1 MKSLFNLKYL
11 NSLKQEV
18 PLKEIALT
26 NNEISLVVGPKTLA
40 LTLQF
45 LKDHNSCQ
53 YKSLSSVSGTDYPQK
68 QDRFEIAYDLLSLRF
83 NGRIRLKTQVDEIT
97 PLESATSLFR
107 CADWWEREL

>member
-45 LKDHNSCQ
+45 LK
-53 YKSLSSVSGTDYPQK
+53 
-68 QDRFEIAYDLLSLRF
+68 E
-83 NGRIRLKTQVDEIT
+83 T
-97 PLESATSLFR
+97 PLIRVPSFSPIKSVHVVPVPG
-107 CADWWEREL
+107 